1 MGMREVKR
9 ERMGT
14 RDRRSTQRRDCDGCT
29 DGLCIDRFVCSTTL
43 HSFIYSFILSHTA
56 QLIEVLICATVL
68 APTNKMHVSTASGCP
83 IQRFL
88 FVLTTRISFLSI
100 HCSKKIC
107 SIVSNRVLLD
117 VLTVMLIIKSGC
129 KALDESY
136 VSCNKES
143 Y

>member
-1 MGMREVKR
+1 MREVKR
-9 ERMGT
+9 EMMGT
-14 RDRRSTQRRDCDGCT
+14 RDRRSTQRRDCDGYP

-43 HSFIYSFILSHTA
+43 HSFILSHTA
-56 QLIEVLICATVL
+56 QLIEVLVSGILL
-68 APTNKMHVSTASGCP
+68 APPNKMHVSTVSGCP

-117 VLTVMLIIKSGC
+117 VLTTMLIIKSGC

-136 VSCNKES
+136 VSCNKET